1 MRIGVD
7 LDNTIICYDALFHA
21 LALERGWI
29 APARPARPVRKDA
42 VRRAVRLL
50 PDGDEKWQALQAEA
64 YGPRLASAAL
74 FPGVVDAFR
83 LWREQ
88 GREIFVISHKTRRS
102 SAGYDLHAAARA
114 FLAESALMREG
125 LLAEQD
131 LFFCP
136 SRREKLE
143 RIARLGCD
151 VFIDDLPEV
160 LNEPGFPAGV
170 RKILFAPEEASSG
183 RPGDAPDSVPDVRDC
198 SALIFRSWA
207 EAAAWDPEADAAVT
221 RATGS
226 AARRLERVAGGRN
239 SRVWK
244 AVPAAAPPVAVKRYP
259 DDGRDR
265 LGAESA
271 AFALL
276 RRHGLTC
283 VPETLALF
291 PERRLAVYS
300 WIAGEPAAPL
310 GDAPEA
316 VDPFADL
323 IERLRR
329 IGAAPDAIPDAARLP
344 LATEACLCLADVKR
358 QVENRLSRLLARDPD
373 TEAARAMLDLVRNK
387 VAPAWED
394 RLRAASEAYARLGR
408 PPDQALEPAERVL
421 SPSDFGAHNAI
432 RRPDGSLAFVDFEYF
447 GWDDPVKLTADF
459 LLHPAMRLTREQ
471 KERFAARVMG
481 LFAESDAPARL
492 PALLPLFAVRWICI
506 VLNVFLPEHAGAR
519 RSGDPSAPSAASSP
533 ETQLETA
540 RCLLRTVNL
549 GM

>member
-29 APARPARPVRKDA
+29 APACPARPVRKDA
-42 VRRAVRLL
+42 VRDTVRLL

-74 FPGVVDAFR
+74 FPGVVAAFR

-88 GREIFVISHKTRRS
+88 GREIVVISHKTRRS
-102 SAGYDLHAAARA
+102 AAGHDLHAAARA

-125 LLAEQD
+125 LLTERE

-136 SRREKLE
+136 SRQEKLQ
-143 RIARLGCD
+143 RIAQSGCD
-151 VFIDDLPEV
+151 AFIDDLPEV

-170 RKILFAPEEASSG
+170 RKILFAPGEASSA
-183 RPGDAPDSVPDVRDC
+183 RQANMPKDAPDD
-198 SALIFRSWA
+198 ALIFRSWA
-207 EAAAWDPEADAAVT
+207 EAAAWDPEADAAAT

-226 AARRLERVAGGRN
+226 APRRLERAAGGRN

-244 AVPAAAPPVAVKRYP
+244 AVPLSAPPVAVKRYP

-300 WIAGEPAAPL
+300 WIAGEPARL
-310 GDAPEA
+310 GTAPEA

-323 IERLRR
+323 VERLRG
-329 IGAAPDAIPDAARLP
+329 IGMAPDAAALP
-344 LATEACLCLADVKR
+344 PATEACLSLADVQT
-358 QVENRLSRLLARDPD
+358 QVESRISRLLARDPG
-373 TEAARAMLDLVRNK
+373 TEAARAMLDLVRNE
-387 VAPAWED
+387 VVPAWEE
-394 RLRAASEAYARLGR
+394 RLRAARAAYARLGR
-408 PPDQALEPAERVL
+408 TPDQILKPEERVP

-471 KERFAARVMG
+471 KDRFTARVMG

-506 VLNVFLPEHAGAR
+506 VLNVFLPAR
-519 RSGDPSAPSAASSP
+519 RPGDSPATVNGDTP
-533 ETQLETA
+533 ETQLEKA
-540 RCLLRTVNL
+540 RCLLRTVNR